1 MSRTTL
7 SFRPVTTPV
16 RPVNP
21 PGALVPGQRPD
32 LALNNV
38 QFAAA
43 RSARANGIAQ
53 GMTGKALEVFVA
65 QAAMNAK

>member
-1 MSRTTL
+1 MSRSTL

-16 RPVNP
+16 RPANP

-43 RSARANGIAQ
+43 RAARANGIAQ
-53 GMTGKALEVFVA
+53 GVTGRALEVFVA

>member
-1 MSRTTL
+1 MSRSTL

-16 RPVNP
+16 RPANP

-43 RSARANGIAQ
+43 RAARANGIAQ
-53 GMTGKALEVFVA
+53 GMTGRALEVFVA